1 MTTKSGPGKSYRKG
15 LTLKAVAEMFSTEEK
30 AEAWFVAQ
38 RWPDGVTCPFCQ
50 SKEVSPRPTR
60 KPQPFRCRTCRKD
73 FSVKTKTVLHSSK
86 ISLSNW
92 AIGFYLFMTNLKGV
106 SSMRLYRELGISQKA
121 AWHMAHR
128 IREALDDT
136 GGKFAGPVE
145 ADETYVGGKESN
157 RHESKKLRAGRGTAG
172 KTPVVGVIDR
182 ETNQIRTEVVER
194 TDKGTLQDFVVR
206 HTEDDATVYT
216 DEAVAYRGL
225 PRYHEAVAH
234 GAGEYVRGMAHTNGL
249 ESHWALFDRGIV
261 GVYHW
266 VSVKHLH
273 RYSGEFEGR
282 HNDRP
287 LDTVDQMAGLVRSGE
302 GRQLRYRD
310 LVA

>member
-1 MTTKSGPGKSYRKG
+1 MTTKRGPGKFYRKG
-15 LTLKAVAEMFSTEEK
+15 LTFKAVAEMFNTEEK
-30 AEAWFVAQ
+30 AETWFTAQ
-38 RWPDGVTCPFCQ
+38 RWPEGVTCPFCQ

-60 KPQPFRCRTCRKD
+60 KPQPFLCRACRKD

-92 AIGFYLFMTNLKGV
+92 AIGFYLFMTNIKGV
-106 SSMRLYRELGISQKA
+106 SSMWLYRELGISQKA

-145 ADETYVGGKESN
+145 ADETYVGGKETN
-157 RHESKKLRAGRGTAG
+157 KHENKKLKSGRGTVG

-194 TDKGTLQDFVVR
+194 TDKDTLQDFVIR
-206 HTEDDATVYT
+206 HTEDGATVYT

-249 ESHWALFDRGIV
+249 ESHWALFDRGIT
-261 GVYHW
+261 GI
-266 VSVKHLH
+266 STGF
-273 RYSGEFEGR
+273 R
-282 HNDRP
+282 
-287 LDTVDQMAGLVRSGE
+287 
-302 GRQLRYRD
+302 
-310 LVA
+310 